1 MAFEPGDALRYQ
13 ERFYSYDGEEF
24 SNPRILVVG
33 CEDAGCRMTARLA
46 NLGVTGA
53 DILTA
58 KADRSRIDG
67 IGAGK
72 KILVGEYVVGGGGAG
87 VGSDTIP
94 TAARGPR
101 PTIEEALRDSDL
113 VFVAADLGGGT
124 RTGTHT
130 ACAVCRMVKDLGKM
144 AVAIFTLPPRSD
156 GGGGGWSPSFLL
168 DIDGLTKAADI
179 LILLDIER
187 VFEMAPGL
195 STDQAISVMDQVAAE
210 IVKGIVETVTK
221 TSLINLDYADLKTII
236 SSGGLSAA
244 LVGESDSQEEAAEI
258 VRSALRSPMADVEMR
273 GATGCLLHITGG
285 SDLSLK
291 KTASLASAL
300 AGEMGPGAN
309 VIWGAR
315 VKEGFEGKIR
325 VIAIMTGVRLSPRSG
340 LREARRGS

>member
-1 MAFEPGDALRYQ
+1 MAFEPGGAFRS
-13 ERFYSYDGEEF
+13 EEICYSYDGEEF

-33 CEDAGCRMTARLA
+33 CEDAGCRMAARLA

-58 KADRSRIDG
+58 KVDRSRIDG

-72 KILVGEYVVGGGGAG
+72 KILVGESVVGGGGAG

-101 PTIEEALRDSDL
+101 PTIEVALRDADL
-113 VFVAADLGGGT
+113 VFVVADLGGGT

-130 ACAVCRMVKDLGKM
+130 ARAVCRMAKDLGKM
-144 AVAIFTLPPRSD
+144 AVAIFTLSPRS
-156 GGGGGWSPSFLL
+156 GGGGGSRSPFSPL
-168 DIDGLTKAADI
+168 DIDGLTKAANI

-210 IVKGIVETVTK
+210 IVKGIAETVTK

-244 LVGESDSQEEAAEI
+244 LVGESDSAAAAEEI
-258 VRSALRSPMADVEMR
+258 VQSALRSPMADVDMR

-291 KTASLASAL
+291 KVASVASAL
-300 AGEMGPGAN
+300 TGEMGPGAN

-315 VKEGFEGKIR
+315 VKEGFEGKMR
-325 VIAIMTGVRLSPRSG
+325 VIAIMTGVGLSARSC
-340 LREARRGS
+340 LREARRDS